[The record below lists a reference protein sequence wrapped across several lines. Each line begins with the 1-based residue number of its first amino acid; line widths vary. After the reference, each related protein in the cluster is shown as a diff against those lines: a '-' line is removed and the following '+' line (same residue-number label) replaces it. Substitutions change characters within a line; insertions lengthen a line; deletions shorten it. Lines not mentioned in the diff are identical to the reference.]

1 MYLQSVNQ
9 SNSNFHILLLF
20 ICVLFVFQNTL
31 AQEAIVQYK
40 PFPWLP
46 TIWESEPPADCPFT
60 PSKEIVGVAF
70 TRQYVSYT
78 DADTFYPS
86 WAPDDNMY
94 CGWTDGEIGL
104 ESCQSGG
111 GERAHTGIIKIEGND
126 PMNLEVKSLGLL
138 AASALPY
145 GGRYPCANLV
155 HDGIWYFGTYG
166 VDFDFSKPEYPTQYS
181 WAICGPL
188 PGFAISTDY
197 GKTWEPCPFDLNNP
211 LMPESGKDGNQV
223 KLGTPHFVD
232 FGKNMEYSPDGKAYL
247 VGHGAIDND
256 PYPRVANN
264 SWIAGDA
271 VYMARVEPSVENTN
285 DITKYEFFAGFD
297 ENDNAKWSG
306 DFSDIKPLMTWNN
319 RMGCTTITYNPGMK
333 KYIMCTTDGWPGMED
348 MNTYLLEA
356 DRITGPYRLITYM
369 KNFGRQAYFV
379 NLPSRFIDNDGRKAW
394 MSYSA
399 NFNQVYF
406 RDRTKAD
413 PIGSRYAWNLQECL
427 LLDNKMKSQIDKFQQ
442 KQLDPIKQENNIALR
457 SRVTV
462 SSVNKKYK
470 IFSEL
475 IEYYG
480 VGAVDGVV
488 PVEGNVRLTDN
499 EKELL
504 LVKGEES
511 VKPEKGGLDQVKNI
525 NIAGLPDW
533 ITDNRSRESAYRVH
547 QWVSDGEKNSA
558 MIRLNWPGIEKVSR
572 VWLFDNPGLKDQV
585 TSGMLVFSDGSTIKV
600 GELPDDARSC
610 KQVIFDEKEIT
621 WIAFMVTSVSET
633 TRNAG
638 LAEFAVFRK

>member
-1 MYLQSVNQ
+1 MNIRIFCLNGNIRQV
-9 SNSNFHILLLF
+9 ILACFCSLYVSSF
-20 ICVLFVFQNTL
+20 
-31 AQEAIVQYK
+31 AQESVVEYT
-40 PFPWLP
+40 PLPWVP
-46 TIWESEPPADCPFT
+46 TVWESDPPADCPFEQ
-60 PSKEIVGVAF
+60 SKDIIGIAF

-86 WAPDDNMY
+86 WASDDNMY
-94 CGWTDGEIGL
+94 CGWTDGEIGP

-111 GERAHTGIIKIEGND
+111 GERAHTGIVKIEGND
-126 PMNLEVKSLGLL
+126 PMNLKVTSLGLL

-155 HDGIWYFGTYG
+155 YNGIWYYGTYG
-166 VDFDFSKPEYPTQYS
+166 VDFDFSKPEYPSQYS
-181 WAICGPL
+181 WAICGPMA
-188 PGFAISTDY
+188 GFAISEDY
-197 GKTWEPCPFDLNNP
+197 GKTWTPCPFDLSNP

-223 KLGTPHFVD
+223 KMGTPHFVD

-247 VGHGAIDND
+247 VGHGALDND
-256 PYPRVANN
+256 PSPRVANN

-271 VYMARVEPSVENTN
+271 VYMARVTPSVKNIN
-285 DITKYEFFAGFD
+285 DINKYEFFAGYD
-297 ENDNAKWSG
+297 KQKNAIWSSN
-306 DFSDIKPLMTWNN
+306 FADIKPLLSWNN
-319 RMGCTTITYNPGMK
+319 RMGCTTITYNPGLK
-333 KYIMCTTDGWPGMED
+333 KYIMCITDGWPGMKD
-348 MNTYLLEA
+348 MNTYLLES
-356 DRITGPYRLITYM
+356 DLITGPYKLITFM

-379 NLPSRFIDNDGRKAW
+379 NLPSRFISSDGRKAW

-427 LLDNKMKSQIDKFQQ
+427 LLNKKMKSQIDKYQK

-475 IEYYG
+475 IDYYG

-488 PVEGNVRLTDN
+488 PVEGNVELTDD

-511 VKPEKGGLDQVKNI
+511 VETEKGGLGQVKNI
-525 NIAGLPDW
+525 NISGLPDW
-533 ITDNRSRESAYRVH
+533 ITDNRSRESAYRVS
-547 QWVSDGEKNSA
+547 QWVSDGEKTTA
-558 MIRLNWPGIEKVSR
+558 MIRLNWSGIEKVTR
-572 VWLFDNPGLKDQV
+572 VWLFDNPELKDQV

-600 GELPDDARSC
+600 GELPNDARSC
-610 KQVIFDEKEIT
+610 KQVVFDEKEIS
-621 WIAFMVTSVSET
+621 WIAFIVTSVSET

>member
-1 MYLQSVNQ
+1 MIKIMKKNLFLILLYVVA
-9 SNSNFHILLLF
+9 NSNIS
-20 ICVLFVFQNTL
+20 
-31 AQEAIVQYK
+31 AQETIVQYK

-60 PSKEIVGVAF
+60 SSKEIVGVAF

-86 WAPDDNMY
+86 WASDDNMY

-111 GERAHTGIIKIEGND
+111 GERAHTGIVMIEGDD
-126 PMNLEVKSLGLL
+126 PMNLKLTSLGLL

-145 GGRYPCANLV
+145 GGRYPCASLV

-166 VDFDFSKPEYPTQYS
+166 VDFDFSKPEYPGQYS

-188 PGFAISTDY
+188 PGFAISKDY
-197 GKTWEPCPFDLNNP
+197 GKTWIPSPFDLDNP

-232 FGKNMEYSPDGKAYL
+232 FGKNMEYSPDRKAYL

-256 PYPRVANN
+256 PSPRVANN
-264 SWIAGDA
+264 SWVAGDA
-271 VYMARVEPSVENTN
+271 VYMARVTPSVENIN

-297 ENDNAKWSG
+297 KKKNALWSN
-306 DFSDIKPLMTWNN
+306 DFSDIKPLLTWNN
-319 RMGCTTITYNPGMK
+319 RMGCTTITYNPGLK
-333 KYIMCTTDGWPGMED
+333 KYIMCTTDGWPGMKD

-356 DRITGPYRLITYM
+356 DQITGTYRLITFM

-379 NLPSRFIDNDGRKAW
+379 NLPSRFIDKDGRNAW

-399 NFNQVYF
+399 NFNKVYF

-413 PIGSRYAWNLQECL
+413 PIGSRYAWNLQEFL
-427 LLDNKMKSQIDKFQQ
+427 LLDKEMERKIANLPEEQIDPLK
-442 KQLDPIKQENNIALR
+442 KESNIALR

-462 SSVNKKYK
+462 SSVNKKFK

-475 IEYYG
+475 IEYFG
-480 VGAVDGVV
+480 EGAVDGVV
-488 PVEGNVRLTDN
+488 PWEGEISLTDA

-504 LVKGEES
+504 LIKGQDNSVEAGNKKRKEENDKKDILPEWLVKGS
-511 VKPEKGGLDQVKNI
+511 QKASSYKVN
-525 NIAGLPDW
+525 
-533 ITDNRSRESAYRVH
+533 
-547 QWVSDGEKNSA
+547 QWVSDGEKTSA
-558 MIRLNWPGIEKVSR
+558 MIRLNWNSPEKVSM
-572 VWLFDNPGLKDQV
+572 VWLFDNPGLNDQI
-585 TSGMLVFSDGSTIKV
+585 TSGMLVFSDGSTINV
-600 GELPDDARSC
+600 GELPNDARSC
-610 KQVIFDEKEIT
+610 KQIVFDEKEIS
-621 WIAFMVTSVSET
+621 WIAFLVTSVSET

-638 LAEFAVFRK
+638 LAEFAVFSE

>member
-1 MYLQSVNQ
+1 MKKNLFLILLYVVA
-9 SNSNFHILLLF
+9 NSNIS
-20 ICVLFVFQNTL
+20 
-31 AQEAIVQYK
+31 AQETIVQYK

-60 PSKEIVGVAF
+60 SSKEIVGVAF

-86 WAPDDNMY
+86 WASDDNMY

-111 GERAHTGIIKIEGND
+111 GERAHTGIVMIEGDD
-126 PMNLEVKSLGLL
+126 PMNLKLTSLGLL

-145 GGRYPCANLV
+145 GGRYPCASLV

-166 VDFDFSKPEYPTQYS
+166 VDFDFSKPEYPGQYS

-188 PGFAISTDY
+188 PGFAISKDY
-197 GKTWEPCPFDLNNP
+197 GKTWIPSPFDLDNP

-256 PYPRVANN
+256 PSPRVANN
-264 SWIAGDA
+264 SWVAGDA
-271 VYMARVEPSVENTN
+271 VYMARVTPSVENIN

-297 ENDNAKWSG
+297 KKKNALWSN
-306 DFSDIKPLMTWNN
+306 DFSDIKPLLTWNN
-319 RMGCTTITYNPGMK
+319 RMGCTTITYNPGLK
-333 KYIMCTTDGWPGMED
+333 KYIMCTTDGWPGMKD

-356 DRITGPYRLITYM
+356 DQITGTYRLITFM

-379 NLPSRFIDNDGRKAW
+379 NLPSRFIDKDGRNAW

-399 NFNQVYF
+399 NFNKVYF

-413 PIGSRYAWNLQECL
+413 PIGSRYAWNLQEFL
-427 LLDNKMKSQIDKFQQ
+427 LLDKEMERKIANLPEEQIDPLK
-442 KQLDPIKQENNIALR
+442 KESNIALR

-462 SSVNKKYK
+462 SSVNKKFK

-475 IEYYG
+475 IEYFG
-480 VGAVDGVV
+480 EGAVDGVV
-488 PVEGNVRLTDN
+488 PWEGEISLTDA

-504 LVKGEES
+504 LIKGQDNSVEAGNKKRKEENDKKDILPEWLVK
-511 VKPEKGGLDQVKNI
+511 
-525 NIAGLPDW
+525 
-533 ITDNRSRESAYRVH
+533 RSQKASSYKVN
-547 QWVSDGEKNSA
+547 QWVSDGEKISA
-558 MIRLNWPGIEKVSR
+558 MIRLNWNSPEKVSM
-572 VWLFDNPGLKDQV
+572 VWLFDNPGLNDQI
-585 TSGMLVFSDGSTIKV
+585 TSGMLVFSDGSTINV
-600 GELPDDARSC
+600 GELPNDARSC
-610 KQVIFDEKEIT
+610 KQIVFDEKEIS
-621 WIAFMVTSVSET
+621 WIAFLVTSVSET

-638 LAEFAVFRK
+638 LAEFAVFSE